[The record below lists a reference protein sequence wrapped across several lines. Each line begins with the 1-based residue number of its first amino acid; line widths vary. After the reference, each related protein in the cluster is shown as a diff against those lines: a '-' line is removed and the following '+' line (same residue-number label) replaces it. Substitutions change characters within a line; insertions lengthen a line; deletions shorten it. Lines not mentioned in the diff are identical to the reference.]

1 MIRIIL
7 INFSFLVTNNEDI
20 KATLIRSFNQ
30 KSLWLLTN
38 ERSSSSELEEATL
51 SLESFGNHTEN
62 IKY

>member
-51 SLESFGNHTEN
+51 SLESFGNYTEN